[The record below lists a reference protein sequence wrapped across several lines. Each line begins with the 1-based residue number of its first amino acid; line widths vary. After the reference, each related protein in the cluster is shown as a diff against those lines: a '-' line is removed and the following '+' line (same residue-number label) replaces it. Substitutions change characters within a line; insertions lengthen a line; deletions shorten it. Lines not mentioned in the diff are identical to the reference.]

1 MDKTKQS
8 WYTLQQQRKLVL
20 VHNFTYDEEKDYN
33 AQWLKFLERN
43 GITADRIIKQVTV
56 REGHEEIHVLGDEG
70 IQQYALVRFTAPKE
84 HADKY
89 DFKIGQQFVYL
100 GEIPNMPGHC
110 VVADVETGRI
120 HSGYHVENFEVIND
134 V

>member
-8 WYTLQQQRKLVL
+8 WYTLQQQQKLVL